1 MKKDNMS
8 AKQYICYGII
18 IAVAGGL
25 IIKYF
30 EYLIDNDLKIKNFFF
45 TFEINYLSLILI
57 LMLFAIAL
65 YISYKKSSRKKSK
78 RRYCKQYYNNE
89 DWTIHSTYE
98 HNNVIWEI
106 YSYKP
111 HPLSLTDTTPK
122 PIFAVEKIPLCPR
135 CKIELNESPF
145 ILGYK

>member
-30 EYLIDNDLKIKNFFF
+30 EYLIDNDLRIKNFFF

-65 YISYKKSSRKKSK
+65 YISYKKSSRKNQNAGIVNNIIITKIGLFTLHMSIIMSFG
-78 RRYCKQYYNNE
+78 RYIVTNH
-89 DWTIHSTYE
+89 T
-98 HNNVIWEI
+98 
-106 YSYKP
+106 
-111 HPLSLTDTTPK
+111 L
-122 PIFAVEKIPLCPR
+122 
-135 CKIELNESPF
+135 
-145 ILGYK
+145 